1 MPEDIGIDFLA
12 TGAVDAA
19 DKLIDT
25 VPEVITTAKD
35 LVKTATGVVK
45 AIWNAPKAV
54 GLKPIPTLAA
64 GGVGVAAANAAGGT
78 TLGGAVGAAGAVAT
92 GALKVGAV
100 GAAVVGGVFVARKTW
115 SKVEPVITEYKD
127 IGRDTDASALR
138 EATRGE
144 RHASRAA
151 RTHRRRLRRARNRQR
166 RAENHAMKTALWAT
180 DRRTERAFR
189 RHAKAA
195 EAVRTHDGRLT
206 KTKKE
211 LSGHRSTAANL
222 RQTVPVP
229 RRWLARRALGF
240 GREKSQSL

>member
-12 TGAVDAA
+12 AEAVGAA

-64 GGVGVAAANAAGGT
+64 GGVGVAAANAAGG
-78 TLGGAVGAAGAVAT
+78 GAVGAAGAVAA

-100 GAAVVGGVFVARKTW
+100 GAAVAGGVFVARKTW

-166 RAENHAMKTALWAT
+166 RAVNHAMKTALWST

-240 GREKSQSL
+240 GKEKSQSL